1 MNNSGDAA
9 EQIVRI
15 SLEGADYAVR
25 IVGSGAKN
33 IAAFLLAAFKS
44 DGTDGK
50 TKLRGKE
57 RLVNMLK
64 SGKETKIFA
73 VKNSD
78 LEQFT
83 KEAKRY
89 GIVYCVLKDK
99 NGTPNGTSEVM
110 AKAEDASKISRI
122 MDRLEFAAVP
132 LATVESTPSEHRSQ
146 SATRGELDRDDTE
159 KLLDQL
165 LGDDGVPANDQPE
178 ADKAQNAA
186 AKEQPQNPTPARN
199 GTVRPSEPRSEMP
212 SPSAEDTRATKKPR
226 SVREFLRERTAQNNK
241 KQEGRQPDRVQPDV
255 KAKSQQKYPQH
266 QQPPSRGKKSK
277 SKNKERG

>member
-1 MNNSGDAA
+1 MTNSGDAA

-15 SLEGADYAVR
+15 SLEGVDYAIR

-64 SGKETKIFA
+64 CGKETKIFA
-73 VKNSD
+73 IKNSD
-78 LEQFT
+78 LEQFA

-89 GIVYCVLKDK
+89 GVVYCVLKDK
-99 NGTPNGTSEVM
+99 SGTPNGTSEVM

-132 LATVESTPSEHRSQ
+132 LATVETTPTERE
-146 SATRGELDRDDTE
+146 TLDRDDAD

-165 LGDDGVPANDQPE
+165 LGEDGVPTNDQPE
-178 ADKAQNAA
+178 ADKAQDTA
-186 AKEQPQNPTPARN
+186 AKEQPQNPTPARS
-199 GTVRPSEPRSEMP
+199 GAERPSEPRSEMP
-212 SPSAEDTRATKKPR
+212 SLSAGDTRVTKKPR
-226 SVREFLRERTAQNNK
+226 SVGEFLRERTAQNAK
-241 KQEGRQPDRVQPDV
+241 KREEKQPDRAEPD
-255 KAKSQQKYPQH
+255 AKPKTQKTVPQH
-266 QQPPSRGKKSK
+266 QQPPGRGKKNK

>member
-1 MNNSGDAA
+1 MTNSGDAA

-15 SLEGADYAVR
+15 SLEGVDYAIR

-57 RLVNMLK
+57 RLINMLK

-78 LEQFT
+78 LELFA

-89 GIVYCVLKDK
+89 GVVYCVLKDK
-99 NGTPNGTSEVM
+99 RGAPDSTAEIM
-110 AKAEDASKISRI
+110 ARAEDASKISRI

-132 LATVESTPSEHRSQ
+132 IASVESTPAERE
-146 SATRGELDRDDTE
+146 ALDVDDTD
-159 KLLDQL
+159 KTLDEL
-165 LGDDGVPANDQPE
+165 LGAEGQTKPDQPE
-178 ADKAQNAA
+178 TDKAQAA
-186 AKEQPQNPTPARN
+186 QEQPQNPTNARS
-199 GTVRPSEPRSEMP
+199 GSERPSEPRSETP
-212 SPSAEDTRATKKPR
+212 SPSAEATPGTEGASKKPA
-226 SVREFLRERTAQNNK
+226 SVKEFLRERTQGAK
-241 KQEGRQPDRVQPDV
+241 KREDRQPDRAEPD
-255 KAKSQQKYPQH
+255 AKTKTQQKAPQH
-266 QQPPSRGKKSK
+266 KQPPHRGKKK
-277 SKNKERG
+277 SKNKER